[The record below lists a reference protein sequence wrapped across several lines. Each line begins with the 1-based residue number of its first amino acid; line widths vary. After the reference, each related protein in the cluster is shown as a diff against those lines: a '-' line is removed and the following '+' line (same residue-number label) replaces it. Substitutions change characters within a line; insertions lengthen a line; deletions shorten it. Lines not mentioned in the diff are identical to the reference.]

1 MENLL
6 DVLSFISGVSALA
19 APFIIMP
26 IVWKHAGGGRMVR
39 IMAGLLLS
47 AAISYILFCISL
59 AIALRNG
66 LGPG

>member
-1 MENLL
+1 MNNLL
-6 DVLSFISGVSALA
+6 DILGFLSGISALA

-26 IVWKHAGGGRMVR
+26 LIWKYGGGGRMVR

>member
-1 MENLL
+1 MDNLVDIVGSL
-6 DVLSFISGVSALA
+6 FAMSALA

-26 IVWKHAGGGRMVR
+26 LIWKYAGGGKMVR

-47 AAISYILFCISL
+47 ATVSYILFCISL
-59 AIALRNG
+59 AITLRNG

>member
-1 MENLL
+1 M
-6 DVLSFISGVSALA
+6 SALA

-26 IVWKHAGGGRMVR
+26 LIWKYAGGGKMVR

-47 AAISYILFCISL
+47 ATVSYILFCISL
-59 AIALRNG
+59 AITLRNG